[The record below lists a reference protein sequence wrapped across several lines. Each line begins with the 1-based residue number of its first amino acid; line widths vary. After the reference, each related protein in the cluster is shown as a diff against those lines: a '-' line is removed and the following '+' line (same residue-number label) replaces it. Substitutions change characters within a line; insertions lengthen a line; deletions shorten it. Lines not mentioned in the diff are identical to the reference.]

1 MMTLYDDGIM
11 RTIIDLPD
19 EQVSALAQWCD
30 EQKISRAEAIRRALA
45 TMLANRQQ
53 AGREA
58 AFGAWKRDNIDSR
71 SIVEKLREEWDS

>member
-1 MMTLYDDGIM
+1 M

-45 TMLANRQQ
+45 TMLANRHQ

-58 AFGAWKRDNIDSR
+58 AFGAWKRDKIDSR
-71 SIVEKLREEWDS
+71 RIVEKLRKEWDS